1 MDDLRLPLRE
11 DSMMTS
17 SRTSASAILEL
28 ITALREARAR
38 TLELVSDLTGEQL
51 MGPRLRIVNPIRWEI
66 GHVAWFQEFWILRHL
81 GGLPQILA
89 HGDGLYDSARVAHNA
104 RWDLPLPS
112 TAETFA
118 YMSKVLDRVCD
129 TSDRRARDPISGYD
143 ESYFFHLALFHEQM
157 HAEAITYTR
166 QTLCYPRPR
175 ISTETAGR
183 RPPTQSISG
192 DSYIPGGRFMLG
204 YSPGVAFVFDNER
217 RAHAVEVAPFRIS
230 KTAVTNREL
239 ANFVEDGGYQRREF
253 WCDEGWQWKRN
264 AAAEHPM
271 YWRREPNGRW
281 LRRDFDAW
289 VTLEDRVAAIHV
301 NWYEANAY
309 CRWAGRRLAT
319 EAEWEMAA
327 SCEPTSDLRS
337 ISNNRRL
344 YPWGNNSPTP
354 AHASLDWRAMGCIE
368 VDELPE
374 GDSAFGCRQM
384 IGNAWEWTSTAFDG
398 YPGFVP
404 GPYKEYSAPWFGDH
418 KVLRGGCWA
427 TRSSMIRSA
436 YRNYYTPDRRDVW
449 AGFRTCAL

>member
-1 MDDLRLPLRE
+1 M
-11 DSMMTS
+11 
-17 SRTSASAILEL
+17 
-28 ITALREARAR
+28 
-38 TLELVSDLTGEQL
+38 
-51 MGPRLRIVNPIRWEI
+51 RWEI

-81 GGLPQILA
+81 GGLAPILA
-89 HGDGLYDSARVAHNA
+89 QGDGLYDSARVAHDA

-112 TAETFA
+112 TSETFA
-118 YMSKVLDRVCD
+118 YMNQVLDRVCD
-129 TSDRRARDPISGYD
+129 TSVRRARDPIVGYD

-175 ISTETAGR
+175 IRTETGDH
-183 RPPTQSISG
+183 RPLSAAISG
-192 DSYIPGGRFMLG
+192 DAYIPGGRFMLG
-204 YSPGVAFVFDNER
+204 YSPGVAFVFDNEQQP
-217 RAHAVEVAPFRIS
+217 HEVEVAPFRIS

-239 ANFVEDGGYQRREF
+239 ANFVEDGGYQRREL
-253 WCDEGWQWKRN
+253 WSDEGWQWKRN
-264 AAAEHPM
+264 AAADQPM

-281 LRRDFDAW
+281 LRRDFDEW

-301 NWYEANAY
+301 NWYEADAY
-309 CRWAGRRLAT
+309 CRWAGRRLPT

-327 SCEPTSDLRS
+327 SCELTSDGRS
-337 ISNNRRL
+337 ISNNKRR

-354 AHASLDWRAMGCIE
+354 AHANLDWRAMGCIE

-398 YPGFVP
+398 YPGFVA